1 MSMPLTMD
9 IVETRMQEIYNRIVE
24 ILPQASQGERMLS
37 LAALSSVIG
46 MFAADSPD
54 PQLILDLAMI
64 QISGVISGRLRY
76 DSEGELG

>member
-1 MSMPLTMD
+1 MSMPITMD
-9 IVETRMQEIYNRIVE
+9 IAETRMQEIYNRIVE